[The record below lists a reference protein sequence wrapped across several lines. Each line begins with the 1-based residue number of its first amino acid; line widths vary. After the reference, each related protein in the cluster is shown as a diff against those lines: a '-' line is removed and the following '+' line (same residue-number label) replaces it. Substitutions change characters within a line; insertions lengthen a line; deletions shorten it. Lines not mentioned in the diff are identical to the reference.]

1 MTCPA
6 VLLEAASVGGVHCL
20 PWHRAGKSDDF
31 LRSCDSIPPRPFGRL
46 QELSRKIQ
54 LSRKLSSETGTY
66 SGSAK
71 NMLLEPK
78 KNSELK
84 KTHILYQSS
93 CENVEVCLRDL
104 IFS

>member
-1 MTCPA
+1 MA
-6 VLLEAASVGGVHCL
+6 
-20 PWHRAGKSDDF
+20 
-31 LRSCDSIPPRPFGRL
+31 SCDSIPPHPFGRL

-54 LSRKLSSETGTY
+54 LSRELSSETSTY

-71 NMLLEPK
+71 NMFLEPK

-84 KTHILYQSS
+84 KKHILYQSS
-93 CENVEVCLRDL
+93 CENVEVCLCDL